1 MKTVY
6 VQTLTDTFSV
16 TFEDE
21 HSPTYWDELD
31 ENDEIV
37 TIHGFDKRDLRLRQ
51 AIETYNHEYYYDL
64 QHLVRLSN
72 GETIDEYTVLEE
84 GETIGL
90 MMKSID
96 STIECDDLEETV
108 QITFGGINRFQMTFE
123 KDETYSVKKIKKML
137 RRETFHYYPQP
148 LFDQFAETIHQKMI
162 L

>member
-6 VQTLTDTFSV
+6 VQTLTETFCI

-31 ENDEIV
+31 ENDEII
-37 TIHGFDKRDLRLRQ
+37 TIHGFDKRDLQLRHAIQ
-51 AIETYNHEYYYDL
+51 AYNHEYYDDL
-64 QHLVRLSN
+64 QLLVRLSN

-96 STIECDDLEETV
+96 STIECDDLVETI
-108 QITFGGINRFQMTFE
+108 QITFGGKERFQMIFE
-123 KDETYSVKKIKKML
+123 KDERYSLKKIKKML
-137 RRETFHYYPQP
+137 RQETFHYYSQD
-148 LFDQFAETIHQKMI
+148 LFDQVAESIYQKII

>member
-6 VQTLTDTFSV
+6 VQTLTETFCV

-21 HSPTYWDELD
+21 HSPTMWDELD

-37 TIHGFDKRDLRLRQ
+37 TIYGFDKRDLQLRHAIQ
-51 AIETYNHEYYYDL
+51 AYNHEYYYDL
-64 QHLVRLSN
+64 QHLVRLST
-72 GETIDEYTVLEE
+72 GETIDEFTILEE

-96 STIECDDLEETV
+96 SIIECDDLVETV
-108 QITFGGINRFQMTFE
+108 QITLCGKERFQMMFE
-123 KDETYSVKKIKKML
+123 KDETYPLKKIKKML

-148 LFDQFAETIHQKMI
+148 LFDQLAETIHQKI
-162 L
+162 I